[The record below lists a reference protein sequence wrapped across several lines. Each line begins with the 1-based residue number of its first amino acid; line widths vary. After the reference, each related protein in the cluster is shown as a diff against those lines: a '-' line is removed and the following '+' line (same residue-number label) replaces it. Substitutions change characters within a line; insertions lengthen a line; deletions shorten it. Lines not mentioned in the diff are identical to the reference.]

1 MKIFVDTSAWLA
13 LNDRNDRH
21 HKDSITKT
29 ATIKSKKI
37 GLITSDYVID
47 ESLTIIRFRVS
58 HEAAVLFG
66 ESVFNSNII
75 QSVNIAEDDKY
86 ASCELFKRYRDRQ
99 FSFTDCTSFI
109 LMRRLK
115 LDKCFTFD
123 SHFSQMGF
131 MFF

>member
-13 LNDRNDRH
+13 LNDRNDRYH
-21 HKDSITKT
+21 EDSIKKA
-29 ATIKSKKI
+29 ATIKNKKI
-37 GLITSDYVID
+37 SLITSDYVID

-75 QSVNIAEDDKY
+75 QSVNITGDDKF
-86 ASCELFKRYRDRQ
+86 ASWELFKRYRDRQ

-123 SHFSQMGF
+123 NHFNQMGF
-131 MFF
+131 VFF